1 MEEPKIA
8 MHSCVGVVKKVEVV
22 TQKNGVITS
31 RVLEGEELEQWK
43 REHGYAPIESV
54 NQTDTEA
61 KE

>member
-8 MHSCVGVVKKVEVV
+8 MHSCVGIVKKVEVV

-43 REHGYAPIESV
+43 KEHGYASTDNKTESDSE
-54 NQTDTEA
+54 Q
-61 KE
+61 

>member
-8 MHSCVGVVKKVEVV
+8 MHSCVGIVKKVEVV

-43 REHGYAPIESV
+43 KDHGYVSSDDNTES
-54 NQTDTEA
+54 DTEQ
-61 KE
+61 

>member
-1 MEEPKIA
+1 MEEPKIT

-43 REHGYAPIESV
+43 KDHGYANSDDNIES
-54 NQTDTEA
+54 DTEQ
-61 KE
+61 